1 MSIETRPGTT
11 AYTVSSGIRPLAH
24 PTIAWLRGALVLAIG
39 AQLITISALGS
50 ADPLVVNW
58 ATLLMAIAPAPLAAL
73 TVLAPKRFV
82 WAAMVLDI
90 VVLVVGI
97 VGGITHTGLFFV
109 PELAVLVY
117 AMVRERSA
125 GEAPRSVLPD
135 S

>member
-11 AYTVSSGIRPLAH
+11 AYTYSSGIRALQQPA
-24 PTIAWLRGALVLAIG
+24 IAWLRGALVLAIA
-39 AQLITISALGS
+39 AQLITVSALNS
-50 ADPLVVNW
+50 PRYPLVANW

-73 TVLAPKRFV
+73 TVLAPKRFTR
-82 WAAMVLDI
+82 AAILLDI

-117 AMVRERSA
+117 AMVREQAA
-125 GEAPRSVLPD
+125 GEAPRSVH
-135 S
+135 

>member
-1 MSIETRPGTT
+1 VSIETRPGTT
-11 AYTVSSGIRPLAH
+11 AYPYSSGMRPLTH
-24 PTIAWLRGALVLAIG
+24 PAIAWLRGALVLAIA
-39 AQLITISALGS
+39 AQLITISALNS
-50 ADPLVVNW
+50 ADPLTVTW
-58 ATLLMAIAPAPLAAL
+58 AALWLAIAPAPLAAL
-73 TVLAPKRFV
+73 PVLAPARLV
-82 WAAMVLDI
+82 QAAILLDI

-125 GEAPRSVLPD
+125 EEAPRSVLRD

>member
-11 AYTVSSGIRPLAH
+11 AYTYSSGIRPLAQ
-24 PTIAWLRGALVLAIG
+24 PAIAWLRGALVLAIA
-39 AQLITISALGS
+39 AQLITVSALTS
-50 ADPLVVNW
+50 ADPLTASW
-58 ATLLMAIAPAPLAAL
+58 AALWLAIAPAPVAAL
-73 TVLAPKRFV
+73 AVLAPKRFTRP
-82 WAAMVLDI
+82 AIVLDI

-117 AMVRERSA
+117 AMVRERQA
-125 GEAPRSVLPD
+125 AEAPRSVLSD